1 MQWGYKVEFT
11 LVLIIFPVAV
21 ILLSMIVTGIV
32 KKFYIMPII
41 TFLIFLI
48 LTYTVFNESFFIW
61 VIVYAILSL
70 IVSVTIKFVVEKDNK
85 NKV

>member
-1 MQWGYKVEFT
+1 MEFT